1 MAQDKLHY
9 EFTRQ
14 AEFARGCTMKKISVI
29 CITLFLLGVFSL
41 PGGDEETDDNDKLLL
56 LLLWQS
62 QKYYLSFEA
71 DTVLVRM
78 RVSRHFTYYAS
89 EDRYLADFTGDWDEA
104 YIDLPQDTPTS
115 EPYDQSTSGFSFS
128 YNRDGKFYD
137 TYDDLAHPFTFDII
151 TGGFPGGEI
160 TAEFS
165 GELIYHYGL
174 PDEEIMNI
182 TNG

>member
-1 MAQDKLHY
+1 
-9 EFTRQ
+9 
-14 AEFARGCTMKKISVI
+14 MKKISVI

-41 PGGDEETDDNDKLLL
+41 PGCDEESEDNNDKLLL
-56 LLLWQS
+56 LLLLQS

-71 DTVLVRM
+71 DLVPVRM
-78 RVSRHFTYYAS
+78 RVSRHFYYAPPPI
-89 EDRYLADFTGDWDEA
+89 DRYKSLFVSSGDEA

-182 TNG
+182 TNGYLSARI